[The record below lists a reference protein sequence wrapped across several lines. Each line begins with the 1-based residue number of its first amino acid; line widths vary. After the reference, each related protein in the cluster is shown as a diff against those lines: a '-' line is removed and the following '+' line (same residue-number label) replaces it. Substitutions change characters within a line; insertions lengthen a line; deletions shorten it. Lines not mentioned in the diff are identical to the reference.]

1 MSTSSEKKVIKL
13 ISSEGETLEVEIA
26 VAIQSETIK
35 NLMEDVFSEG
45 NIPLPNLSG
54 PILSE
59 VIEYM
64 KKHKE
69 EDEVTLRAWD
79 AEFVKVDQ
87 GTLFDLVMAAH
98 CLNIKGIFDLTCQA
112 MANIIN
118 QGMSVEEIR
127 KLFNVENDFTP
138 EEEEEIRREN
148 QWAFNK

>member
-87 GTLFDLVMAAH
+87 GTLFDLVMA
-98 CLNIKGIFDLTCQA
+98 